1 MPNTQL
7 INDTLQS
14 LKGFLPNVADTCLVI
29 ANDLRSDQ
37 EAEAMK
43 KIQQFIE
50 ALEWSIQA
58 INGIKLLNY
67 PLNIETAKINEYLT
81 ETQEG
86 LEVNDL
92 VLIADMFEYEL
103 YPGIESWIQEIYQH
117 TGE

>member
-1 MPNTQL
+1 MSNSQL

-14 LKGFLPNVADTCLVI
+14 LKEFLPKISDTCLGI
-29 ANDLRSDQ
+29 ANDLRVDN
-37 EAEAMK
+37 ETDALI
-43 KIQQFIE
+43 KIKQFIE

-58 INGIKLLNY
+58 INGIKTLNY
-67 PLNIETAKINEYLT
+67 PLKIETSKINEYLI

-92 VLIADMFEYEL
+92 IIIADMFEYEL
-103 YPGIESWIQEIYQH
+103 YPGIKSWIKEIHRH